1 MPATVNTSMHIEF
14 KLPSGA
20 GGQAAYY
27 SCSVLN
33 QTLKEWGNIY
43 GFRYTTE
50 ITYYKLHLHF
60 EDERAYTVFA
70 LCWPLAQIKWQLLE
84 D

>member
-1 MPATVNTSMHIEF
+1 MHIEF

-27 SCSVLN
+27 GCTVLN
-33 QTLKEWGNIY
+33 RELARWCDLY
-43 GFRYTTE
+43 GFKYSTR
-50 ITYYKLHLHF
+50 ITYYKLRVEF
-60 EDERAYTVFA
+60 EDLRAYTLFA
-70 LCWPLAQIKWQLLE
+70 LCWPDLRIQWQLRE

>member
-1 MPATVNTSMHIEF
+1 MHVEF

-20 GGQAAYY
+20 GGQAAHY

-33 QTLKEWGNIY
+33 RELTRWSDLY
-43 GFRYTTE
+43 GFRYE
-50 ITYYKLHLHF
+50 SQVTYYKLTVSF
-60 EDERAYTVFA
+60 SDEQAYTLFA
-70 LCWPLAQIKWQLLE
+70 LSWILPQIQYKIVE

>member
-1 MPATVNTSMHIEF
+1 MHIEF

-20 GGQAAYY
+20 GGQAALY

-33 QTLKEWGNIY
+33 RELARWRDLY
-43 GFRYTTE
+43 GYTYKTE
-50 ITYYKLHLHF
+50 VTYYKLSLRF
-60 EDERAYTVFA
+60 DDARAYTWFA
-70 LCWPLAQIKWQLLE
+70 LCWPLTQIKYTIEE

>member
-1 MPATVNTSMHIEF
+1 MHVEF

-20 GGQAAYY
+20 GGQSAHY

-33 QTLKEWGNIY
+33 RELQRWSTLY
-43 GFRYTTE
+43 GFNYTTE
-50 ITYYKLHLHF
+50 VTYYKLTVRF
-60 EDERAYTVFA
+60 TDDRAFTLFA
-70 LCWPLAQIKWQLLE
+70 LCWTLPQIQWEILE